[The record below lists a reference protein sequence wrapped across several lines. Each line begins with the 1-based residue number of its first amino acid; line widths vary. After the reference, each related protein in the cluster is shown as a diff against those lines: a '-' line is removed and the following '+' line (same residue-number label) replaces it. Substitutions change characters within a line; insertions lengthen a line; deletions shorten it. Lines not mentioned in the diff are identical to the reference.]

1 MDENITCDFQGV
13 MGDLSDL
20 HPLSWGDKCS
30 LIECTEEFQLV
41 DFIHMFLC
49 TLNGNYLAFGVIA
62 FFTILI
68 IFRFMCDVVD
78 EYVGES
84 IVYITKWLKMSEAL
98 AGVTLLALANGA
110 GDLITAIVSAE
121 SEEGVNY
128 NIGALFGAGLFV
140 ITIVLTFTIKNASE
154 KPIRVDPECIYRD
167 VLMYILGVLT
177 VISFGIYGYL
187 TWWTSC
193 IMLLEYV
200 ALVATVVY

>member
-1 MDENITCDFQGV
+1 M
-13 MGDLSDL
+13 
-20 HPLSWGDKCS
+20 
-30 LIECTEEFQLV
+30 V

-49 TLNGNYLAFGVIA
+49 TLDGNYLLFGIIA
-62 FFTILI
+62 FLTILL

-84 IVYITKWLKMSEAL
+84 IVYITKWLKISEAL

-154 KPIRVDPECIYRD
+154 IPITVDPETIYRD
-167 VLMYILGVLT
+167 VLFYILGVLT
-177 VISFGIYGYL
+177 VIAFGIYGYL
-187 TWWTSC
+187 TWWTSL

-200 ALVATVVY
+200 ALVATVVW